1 MAYTPQ
7 TNQLRSLDYRAN
19 LLMGQGRFKEAEKT
33 LDDLLPLYDWLA
45 QNGQDPKRIVN
56 KDRKHYE
63 ILKFQCGE
71 KHKQSQAGAQDWV
84 REIDAYILAAR
95 AELKSDLR
103 SSANTVTRL
112 MDMVQKKE
120 APTDIKTEQMTKVQ
134 ALANEVKKEA
144 WALGEEARNIIFTDG
159 PRACSRYETAIE
171 VMRKFDMK
179 VKAKELE
186 EELGTAV
193 YVSQTGSRLQDVQDR
208 LKRADKSEDVEN
220 IMAEMERMKSDIQ
233 NQSGSSGQ
241 GQQMQMYLAKIL
253 SEVEATKQVASQQK
267 QIVIAQ
273 NVRFGDDITIKD
285 SVVQRSQIGGGGAGG
300 PVIAGEAHSGSNINV
315 DNSVVMRSDLGGTQK
330 VETDAILKETRVPAP
345 TPTGPAKVFNACPYC
360 GEKLNLPKTPKF
372 CPFCSEHLV
381 S

>member
-1 MAYTPQ
+1 
-7 TNQLRSLDYRAN
+7 
-19 LLMGQGRFKEAEKT
+19 
-33 LDDLLPLYDWLA
+33 
-45 QNGQDPKRIVN
+45 
-56 KDRKHYE
+56 
-63 ILKFQCGE
+63 
-71 KHKQSQAGAQDWV
+71 
-84 REIDAYILAAR
+84 
-95 AELKSDLR
+95 
-103 SSANTVTRL
+103 
-112 MDMVQKKE
+112 
-120 APTDIKTEQMTKVQ
+120 
-134 ALANEVKKEA
+134 
-144 WALGEEARNIIFTDG
+144 
-159 PRACSRYETAIE
+159 
-171 VMRKFDMK
+171 
-179 VKAKELE
+179 
-186 EELGTAV
+186 
-193 YVSQTGSRLQDVQDR
+193 
-208 LKRADKSEDVEN
+208 
-220 IMAEMERMKSDIQ
+220 MERMKSDIQ

-330 VETDAILKETRVPAP
+330 VETDAVLKETRVPAP
-345 TPTGPAKVFNACPYC
+345 SPTGPAKVFNACPYC